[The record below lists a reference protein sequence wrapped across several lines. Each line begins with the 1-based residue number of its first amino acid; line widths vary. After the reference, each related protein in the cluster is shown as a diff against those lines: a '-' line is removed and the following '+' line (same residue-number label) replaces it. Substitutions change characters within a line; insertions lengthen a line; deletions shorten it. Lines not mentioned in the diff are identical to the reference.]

1 MKKLDPS
8 GCQTVN
14 EDRIVRVWLI
24 LIVLGLL
31 LIYLIYYHIKY
42 DLPADTMI
50 GVMSSIN
57 KLSVFIY
64 LMLALLV
71 LELIRW
77 MLYRRSIQTIMLNGT
92 CCTGTVIDAVGVPKT
107 LRGYTTY
114 SDHWQYKVL
123 LPDGQIVLTDQYT
136 HYFYN
141 DLVSKTCTVYEY
153 NGKYYFTDF
162 A

>member
-1 MKKLDPS
+1 MKKSDQS
-8 GCQTVN
+8 RYQTVN
-14 EDRIVRVWLI
+14 EDRIVRIWLI

-42 DLPADTMI
+42 DLPANTML
-50 GVMSSIN
+50 GVMSYFN

-64 LMLALLV
+64 LMLALLL

-77 MLYRRSIQTIMLNGT
+77 RLYKRSIRTIMLNGT
-92 CCTGTVIDAVGVPKT
+92 SCAGTVIDAVGIPKAM
-107 LRGYTTY
+107 RGYVTY
-114 SDHWQYKVL
+114 SDHWKYKVR
-123 LPDGQIVLTDQYT
+123 LPDGSIVLTEQYT
-136 HYFYN
+136 NNFYY
-141 DLVSKTCTVYEY
+141 DLVSRTCTVYEY